1 MAIQANKPNNRV
13 FLLLGII
20 LAALAFGGVLFAL
33 RQQGGNTTNVVVA
46 KQSIPA
52 GTTLTSDLVTTVSE
66 PASAVPS
73 DHYAVATAVV
83 GKTTTVTVG
92 ANDPIVPAFFAAQ
105 PLSAPATTTANG
117 TTAPVSLETQIT
129 KGYVA
134 LAIPANANSPGV
146 NGNSGDLTSAGYY
159 ILPGDHIDILVL
171 TNPGTPNASV
181 RFSFQ
186 DVPVLRVGDSGT
198 SGAPSV
204 YMVEV
209 PRSQAEL
216 LTSLIVTTTGTET
229 PVLVK
234 YVLRPESEWGKVAP
248 DNSSYT
254 PNYEGTNGPLPPS
267 VKDNGVNAAALKS
280 LFGS

>member
-1 MAIQANKPNNRV
+1 VAIQASKPNNRV

-33 RQQGGNTTNVVVA
+33 RGQGGNTTNVVVA

-105 PLSAPATTTANG
+105 PLSAPVTTANG
-117 TTAPVSLETQIT
+117 TTAPVSLSTAIT
-129 KGYVA
+129 KGFVA
-134 LAIPANANSPGV
+134 LAIPSAGTGPGAT
-146 NGNSGDLTSAGYY
+146 GDLTSVGFY
-159 ILPGDHIDILVL
+159 ILPGDHIDILID
-171 TNPGTPNASV
+171 PGTPGNPGV
-181 RFSFQ
+181 RYSFQ

-204 YMVEV
+204 YIVEV

-216 LTSLIVTTTGTET
+216 LTALITNKGLQTV
-229 PVLVK
+229 VK
-234 YVLRPESEWGKVAP
+234 YVLRPQSEWGKVAP
-248 DNSSYT
+248 DNSNYT
-254 PNYEGTNGPLPPS
+254 PNYEDNTAGPQVPPA
-267 VKDNGVNAAALKS
+267 KDNTVTVGILNR